1 MFYLHVIEDN
11 IMKICHT
18 TRVMFLSCKIFFQFM
33 NLFFVDINVDIM
45 ELDSDQ
51 VCLLFL
57 QRVRPY

>member
-1 MFYLHVIEDN
+1 
-11 IMKICHT
+11 
-18 TRVMFLSCKIFFQFM
+18 M